1 MHAISHL
8 KSWFLAVR
16 TYICLVVILNGSL
29 AQAGKFK
36 PDPADPAVMNPA
48 GILLG
53 SGTVYHRKPIGTINE
68 PDLKVKLHTPYHGEL
83 SIQRKSLRLLLFKS
97 TADKHQHDRMALDMN
112 GDGLLTENDILDISK
127 PKQEIT
133 LELDAFSTVKCILTA
148 TRVQKGRNPY
158 TEVSLFPTTC
168 LKGSIRLGDKDLLA
182 YLYDSNRDGQT
193 GMGDTLLIDVNNDGK
208 IDKPNKPYRQQ
219 EQEVFV
225 LNKCLY
231 ISGMFRS
238 PVLATKHKQV
248 SVDMAPYKG
257 ATGSLTIDGDLLGSL
272 TNATMKVNI
281 SPRQLENV
289 QIATVPLSVKA
300 NEPVKLPVGTY
311 QMNYG
316 TLQGTEGV
324 ASFRLSK
331 LLTIKNDETIKLTF
345 TKPEIAIKVSQ
356 QGHVIKVH
364 RDIKAKH
371 DVAYR
376 FFSASAGS
384 KAPKADPPKVEVFV
398 KGGNGLAIGSGKMG
412 YG

>member
-8 KSWFLAVR
+8 KSGFLAVR
-16 TYICLVVILNGSL
+16 IYICLVVALCGSL
-29 AQAGKFK
+29 AQAGKFI
-36 PDPADPAVMNPA
+36 PDPADPAVMKSA

-53 SGTVYHRKPIGTINE
+53 SGTVYHRKPIGTIHE
-68 PDLKVKLHTPYHGEL
+68 PDLKAKLHSPYHGEL

-112 GDGLLTENDILDISK
+112 ADGLLTANDILDISK

-133 LELDAFSTVKCILTA
+133 LELDAFSTIKCILTA

-168 LKGSIRLGDKDLLA
+168 LKGNICLGDKDLLA

-208 IDKPNKPYRQQ
+208 IDKPNNSYRQQ

-231 ISGMFRS
+231 VSGMFRS
-238 PVLATKHKQV
+238 PVLATKGKEL
-248 SVDMAPYKG
+248 SLDMVPYSG
-257 ATGSLTIDGDLLGSL
+257 ATGSLAIDGDLFDSL

-281 SPRQLENV
+281 SPRQLEAL
-289 QIATVPLSVKA
+289 QIAKVPLAVKA
-300 NEPVKLPVGTY
+300 NEPAKLPVGTY
-311 QMNYG
+311 QLHYG
-316 TLQGTEGV
+316 TLKGAEGI

-356 QGHVIKVH
+356 QGRVIKVN

-371 DVAYR
+371 DVAYK
-376 FFSASAGS
+376 FFSASSGS
-384 KAPKADPPKVEVFV
+384 KASKADSPRVAVFV
-398 KGGNGLAIGSGKMG
+398 KGGNGLAIGSGKTG